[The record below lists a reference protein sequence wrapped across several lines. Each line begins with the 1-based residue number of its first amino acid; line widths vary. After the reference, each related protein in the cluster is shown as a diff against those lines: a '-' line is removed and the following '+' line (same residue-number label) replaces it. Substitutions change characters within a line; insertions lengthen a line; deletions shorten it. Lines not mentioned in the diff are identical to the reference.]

1 MIQYLVF
8 VGAVVMLVGVL
19 SYTRETLRGNTKPNR
34 VTWLLWSIAPLI
46 GTAAA
51 FSDGV
56 RLATLPVFITG
67 VAPLIVFIA
76 SFVNKNAYW
85 KLEKSD
91 YFCGAV
97 SIFALIIWQIT
108 DNPVMAISFAII
120 SDALAALPTLIKSW
134 KFPETESGEAYT
146 TAIFGNAT
154 SFFALKTGGFTEYAF
169 PMYLVTINILIAFA
183 VYRKKFMKQ
192 SIAL

>member
-1 MIQYLVF
+1 MQYVVF

-19 SYTRETLRGNTKPNR
+19 SYTRETLQGRTKPNR

-56 RLATLPVFITG
+56 RLATFPVFITG
-67 VAPLIVFIA
+67 VAPLIVFLA
-76 SFVNKNAYW
+76 SFINKNAYW

-91 YFCGAV
+91 YWCGGV
-97 SIFALIIWQIT
+97 SLLALILWQVT
-108 DNPVMAISFAII
+108 DNPIIAISFAIV

-134 KFPETESGEAYT
+134 RFPETESGEAYT
-146 TAIFGNAT
+146 TAVFGNAT
-154 SFFALKTGGFTEYAF
+154 SFFALKTGSFSEWAF
-169 PMYLVTINILIAFA
+169 PAYLVIINILLVLA
-183 VYRKKFMKQ
+183 VYRRKFIQ
-192 SIAL
+192 